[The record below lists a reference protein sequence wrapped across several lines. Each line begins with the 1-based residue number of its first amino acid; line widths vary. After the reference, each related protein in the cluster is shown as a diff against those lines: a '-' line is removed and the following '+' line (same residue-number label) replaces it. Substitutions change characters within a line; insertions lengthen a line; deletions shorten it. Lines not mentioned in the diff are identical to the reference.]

1 MIQEVKK
8 IIILCLTDNTPGMSD
23 RAVSDRPQP
32 YMILVSP
39 FWPYSADGNLN
50 NFPIG
55 SADDPLGLDS
65 LSQDS
70 IIPDVEDNEFSEKS
84 NIPHNLKD
92 PLGLDDKDQ
101 KEKFKNGM

>member
-1 MIQEVKK
+1 
-8 IIILCLTDNTPGMSD
+8 
-23 RAVSDRPQP
+23 
-32 YMILVSP
+32 MILVSP